1 MIAWNLPETDSN
13 ICGFLSFDLGV
24 IKVLTLFTQLK
35 NEGKFQMDIERDMIR
50 VGHGRLRGLLQKL
63 LIPL

>member
-13 ICGFLSFDLGV
+13 ICGFLSFDLV
-24 IKVLTLFTQLK
+24 VMKVLTLFTQLK
-35 NEGKFQMDIERDMIR
+35 NEDKFQMDIERDMIR
-50 VGHGRLRGLLQKL
+50 VVHGRLRGLLQKL